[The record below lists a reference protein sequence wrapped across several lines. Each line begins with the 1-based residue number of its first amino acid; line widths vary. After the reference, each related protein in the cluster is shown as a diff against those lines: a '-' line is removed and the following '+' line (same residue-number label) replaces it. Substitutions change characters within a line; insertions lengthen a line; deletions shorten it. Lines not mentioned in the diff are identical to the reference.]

1 MTHPVPPQT
10 PRSRLTLPTHH
21 RSVLTHA
28 HRSLALSHAK
38 TLLDTPTAPYAE
50 DGQLANL
57 RAFASSHPNLTLRE
71 DAYAN
76 LLITWNG
83 TQTKRRKLPHLA
95 FSAHLDHPG
104 FLHASP
110 TTFTFHGGVP
120 DRYLPN
126 AKLRIFDLHT
136 RSATATARI
145 ASIEK
150 RERDTLCH
158 LTDITGTI
166 TRNTFATWDLTPGTI
181 RGTRLHARVCDDL
194 LGAAAI
200 LTTLT
205 LAAEANLPTPL
216 TGIFTRAE
224 ETGFVG
230 CQGLLRS
237 NALPK
242 NLAVIGLECS
252 PKRTTAKVGLGPVLR
267 VGDRL
272 SVFSPR
278 LTHLLQDVATDL
290 YAANPAFL
298 HQRALMDGGSC
309 ESTAYNHFGVEAGA
323 LCLALGNYH
332 NCGPNGRI
340 APEYVD
346 WNDHESLV
354 ALLFATAK
362 AWSREHASKIS
373 LRLNRIWRDEYKRL
387 ASSARRQRARQ
398 PRTPRRAR

>member
-1 MTHPVPPQT
+1 MPP
-10 PRSRLTLPTHH
+10 PRTTFKLPASH
-21 RSVLTHA
+21 RSVLTA
-28 HRSLALSHAK
+28 THRTLALTHAK
-38 TLLDTPTAPYAE
+38 SLLETPTAPYAE
-50 DGQLANL
+50 DGQLATL
-57 RAFASSHPNLTLRE
+57 RAFASSHPNFTLRE
-71 DAYAN
+71 DRYSN

-83 TQTKRRKLPHLA
+83 KQKHTTPHLA

-104 FLHASP
+104 FLHETN
-110 TTFTFHGGVP
+110 TTFSFHGGVP
-120 DRYLPN
+120 DRYLPG
-126 AKLRIFDLHT
+126 AKLRIFDLAT
-136 RSATATARI
+136 RQPHATARI

-150 RERDTLCH
+150 REHTTLCR
-158 LTDITGTI
+158 LTAINGDIPTHA
-166 TRNTFATWDLTPGTI
+166 FAMWDLTPGAI

-205 LAAEANLPTPL
+205 LAAESNLATSL

-252 PKRTTAKVGLGPVLR
+252 PKRATAKVGLGPVIR
-267 VGDRL
+267 VGDKL

-278 LTHLLQDVATDL
+278 ITHLLQDVAADL
-290 YAANPAFL
+290 HAANPAFI

-332 NCGPNGRI
+332 NCGPKNRI

-346 WNDHESLV
+346 WNDHESLI

-362 AWSREHASKIS
+362 AWSRARPSKIS
-373 LRLNRIWRDEYKRL
+373 VRLNRIWRDEYKRL
-387 ASSARRQRARQ
+387 ASSARRQGASTRSASASKS
-398 PRTPRRAR
+398 RTTRRVR